1 MIKHIVMWKVKE
13 KALGKTKEE
22 NIAEIKCML
31 MNLKQYIPELIDIEV
46 GINIESL
53 TGLHDIAL
61 TTTFKDEDGLNAYQS
76 NPRHVELATHM
87 RQVVTDRT
95 CVDYKVGES

>member
-31 MNLKQYIPELIDIEV
+31 MNLRV
-46 GINIESL
+46 
-53 TGLHDIAL
+53 
-61 TTTFKDEDGLNAYQS
+61 NA
-76 NPRHVELATHM
+76 TM
-87 RQVVTDRT
+87 
-95 CVDYKVGES
+95 

>member
-31 MNLKQYIPELIDIEV
+31 MNLKQFIPELLNIEV

-53 TGLHDIAL
+53 TGLHDIVL
-61 TTTFKDEDGLNAYQS
+61 TTSFKDEDDLNIYQS
-76 NPRHVELATHM
+76 HPKHVEVATHM

-95 CVDYKVGES
+95 CVDYKVGEN